1 MHYYHQSGQPQPGGY
16 GAPRPPQHGYQQ
28 QPAGYPQMHG
38 SPAPAPVAGSPGA
51 YLAAQQQHHPQSF
64 APALSPP
71 QPQRYPAHPMV
82 MIPQRSPQQHM
93 MQQPQPQLQHYQRYP
108 PLPAQ
113 YPAQHSPPPY
123 PPHRPQQSQYSR
135 PNPVPVPHAAS
146 QAASPPRQPTVQVQ
160 IPRPNPASP
169 PPLNPQQ
176 LLLSLAD
183 EYIAAAHAMG
193 PTVALS
199 RRQSDEDKYYK
210 LMSTALGCL
219 EAAIKESRMNPRQE
233 AMTIL
238 RYATLLHEET
248 DNNFQT
254 EEYLSRGISL
264 CERHHMLDLKYTMQ
278 HLLARS
284 LFTSNHA
291 AALKSIDSVV
301 RSAEMY
307 QHIPWTYAF
316 RLLPMY
322 TLIEVST
329 LSEKLGDQ
337 AVYVASTTILAMV
350 YLRLMNPDSIEQAQ
364 RSIASARSL
373 QLQLTMEELG
383 PIVALLDLIDLACN
397 LQSYKPDQ
405 AVAKMR
411 DLQAIMDSAV
421 NGDNSKDDGTF
432 SVLVHRPP
440 SVQLTGTTGGIFQR
454 NGDGRDRLSLAW
466 MRKRDLWMLGY
477 YLSGVTALL
486 KNPIEDKA
494 ESYLKEGLK
503 LTKESLA
510 APDPNPMSIHGAS
523 VCMEWHR
530 ALDWHFRLYQCFMA
544 CNKADWK
551 TARTHL
557 TALDQA
563 APMFSEDR
571 RPSMSRFAI
580 YLDGVIE
587 QGSGNTQAALGH
599 FRMLWATNVTPMQHT
614 AQSDLSILAIMNT
627 LLIIRSPSHP
637 MHADAEGLLQ
647 KIEGQTLTHPNLSMR
662 SACQLL
668 KATTKGKDSSIVKM
682 KQCIQQ
688 ALHAAK
694 AVANNQLLSICMNYM
709 TAAFFTNIIGE
720 QTEKSAKAGRVLAK
734 RAGDRLWQCVA
745 DSMLADTYEKR
756 GDVQQAFQ
764 PRQEAEALLPY
775 LPAPLRE
782 PR

>member
-1 MHYYHQSGQPQPGGY
+1 MNYYHQPQQPSPGGY
-16 GAPRPPQHGYQQ
+16 GTPRPPPQGYQQ
-28 QPAGYPQMHG
+28 QPGSYPQMHG
-38 SPAPAPVAGSPGA
+38 SPTPAPVAGSPGA
-51 YLAAQQQHHPQSF
+51 YLAAQQQHLPQPF
-64 APALSPP
+64 AAALSTP
-71 QPQRYPAHPMV
+71 QPQRYSAQPMV

-93 MQQPQPQLQHYQRYP
+93 MQQPHPPQPQPQLQQYQRYP
-108 PLPAQ
+108 SLPAQ
-113 YPAQHSPPPY
+113 YPPQHSSSPY
-123 PPHRPQQSQYSR
+123 QAPRPQQSHHSR
-135 PNPVPVPHAAS
+135 PSHNPVPHAA

-160 IPRPNPASP
+160 IPRPPPASP
-169 PPLNPQQ
+169 PPIDHQQ
-176 LLLSLAD
+176 LLISLAD
-183 EYIAAAHAMG
+183 EYVAAAYAMG

-199 RRQSDEDKYYK
+199 RRKSDEDKYYK
-210 LMSTALGCL
+210 LMSTGLGCL
-219 EAAIKESRMNPRQE
+219 EAVIKHYRMHPRQE
-233 AMTIL
+233 AMAIL

-248 DNNFQT
+248 DNAYET
-254 EEYLSRGISL
+254 EEILSKGITL
-264 CERHHMLDLKYTMQ
+264 CERHHMLDLKYTMH

-291 AALKSIDSVV
+291 AALKSIDGVI
-301 RSAEMY
+301 RYAE
-307 QHIPWTYAF
+307 I
-316 RLLPMY
+316 
-322 TLIEVST
+322 
-329 LSEKLGDQ
+329 LSEKLGDH
-337 AVYVASTTILAMV
+337 AIYVASTTILAMV

-373 QLQLTMEELG
+373 QLQFTMDELG
-383 PIVALLDLIDLACN
+383 QIVALLDLIDLACN

-405 AVAKMR
+405 AVGKMR

-421 NGDNSKDDGTF
+421 NGDNSMDDGMF

-440 SVQLTGTTGGIFQR
+440 NLQLTGSTGGIFQR
-454 NGDGRDRLSLAW
+454 NSDGRDRLSLAW
-466 MRKRDLWMLGY
+466 MRRRDLWMLGY

-486 KNPIEDKA
+486 KNPVEDKA

-503 LTKESLA
+503 LTKETLA
-510 APDPNPMSIHGAS
+510 VPDRNPISIRGAS
-523 VCMEWHR
+523 ARTEWHR

-557 TALDQA
+557 AALDQA
-563 APMFSEDR
+563 APMFSDDR
-571 RPSMSRFAI
+571 RPSMTRFAI
-580 YLDGVIE
+580 YLNGVIE
-587 QGSGNTQAALGH
+587 QGYGNTQAALGH
-599 FRMLWATNVTPMQHT
+599 FRMLWATNMSSTQHT
-614 AQSDLSILAIMNT
+614 AQSDLTNLAIMNT
-627 LLIIRSPSHP
+627 LLIIRSPTHP
-637 MHADAEGLLQ
+637 MHSEAEELLQ
-647 KIEGQTLTHPNLSMR
+647 KIEALCVTHPNYSMR

-668 KATTKGKDSSIVKM
+668 KATTKGKDSSIIKM
-682 KQCIQQ
+682 KQCIQN

-694 AVANNQLLSICMNYM
+694 AVANNQLLAICMNYM

-756 GDVQQAFQ
+756 GDGQQAVQ

-782 PR
+782 AQ